1 MSKETVLFED
11 EIWKFLITEHEGK
24 HVFFAKYIPSFVNS
38 GWKFFDDLKS
48 CKEFAEKYIS
58 EYKESPFN
66 NNIQNH

>member
-1 MSKETVLFED
+1 MSKETILFED

-24 HVFFAKYIPSFVNS
+24 HVFFAKYIPTFINS
-38 GWKFFDDLKS
+38 GWKYFDDLKS

-58 EYKESPFN
+58 EYKKSPFN